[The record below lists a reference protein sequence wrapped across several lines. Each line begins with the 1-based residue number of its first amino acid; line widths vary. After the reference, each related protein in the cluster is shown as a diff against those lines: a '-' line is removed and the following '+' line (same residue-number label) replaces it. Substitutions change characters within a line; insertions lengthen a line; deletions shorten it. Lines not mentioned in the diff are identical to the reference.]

1 MSSKRPPAP
10 PPQLPGFRYLSLLGS
25 GGFSDVFLYEQDRP
39 RRKVA
44 VKVLV
49 SDLRTESARRQFESE
64 ANLMAQL
71 SSHPYIVTIYEA
83 ETTADGHSYLAM
95 EYCSRPSLDIRYRR
109 EPLSVDEV
117 LAIGI
122 QVSSAVETAHRAGI
136 AHRDIKPANILVT
149 DYNRPALTDFGISGT
164 VEGGG
169 DADMGMSIPWSPPES
184 FRGGA
189 VDGVALDVWAL
200 GATLYTLLAG
210 RSPFVIPGGDNSQR
224 SLVQRIH
231 SSPVPPIGRADV
243 PGSLELVLSTAMSK
257 SPEGR
262 YSSAHT
268 FALALQRIQSE
279 LNLSVT
285 PFEVLEEPTDD
296 DDPDS
301 AFEQT
306 RVRGI
311 VSISPQGAV
320 EAGRQA
326 DPRAGHAAPSPARAQ
341 RATEAAA
348 PAEDSTVLR
357 TRPGAG
363 DGRTATRDDST
374 TGLAEPTVPRGD
386 AAPGRDDSARALD
399 DSVQLGAG
407 DTVLRGDA
415 TVLRGDATVLRGD
428 QDHTALRRP
437 GQRPHPTTAGPEAA
451 NAAGGAGAPGARRR
465 RRALIASAASGT
477 VLVAAVVAGVLLA
490 PGLAGRPTP
499 NQATHSA
506 PPVDAV
512 DSGAVPRVADL
523 KGTAAASGVTF
534 TWKNPE
540 PKPGDA
546 YMVTVLRVTGQQPP
560 TSVTQPSV
568 TVPKEPGQ
576 TCVRVVVRRSDG
588 SAGAMDE
595 SAPSACVPG

>member
-1 MSSKRPPAP
+1 VSSKRPPAP

-95 EYCSRPSLDIRYRR
+95 EYCSRPSLDVRYRR

-169 DADMGMSIPWSPPES
+169 DSDMGMSIPWSPPES

-189 VDGVALDVWAL
+189 ADGVALDVWAL

-210 RSPFVIPGGDNSQR
+210 RSPFVVPGGDNSQR
-224 SLVQRIH
+224 ALVQRIH

-243 PGSLELVLSTAMSK
+243 PESLELVLATAMSK
-257 SPEGR
+257 APEGR

-268 FALALQRIQSE
+268 LALALQRIQGE
-279 LNLSVT
+279 LNLSAT
-285 PFEVLEEPTDD
+285 PFEVLEEPADD

-301 AFEQT
+301 AYEQT

-311 VSISPQGAV
+311 VSIDPQGA
-320 EAGRQA
+320 ATA
-326 DPRAGHAAPSPARAQ
+326 PAPRALPADESTVLRGGSTVPRRGSPVPPGGPRTEPTAPRAES
-341 RATEAAA
+341 TA
-348 PAEDSTVLR
+348 PRDDSTVLR
-357 TRPGAG
+357 G
-363 DGRTATRDDST
+363 DS
-374 TGLAEPTVPRGD
+374 
-386 AAPGRDDSARALD
+386 
-399 DSVQLGAG
+399 
-407 DTVLRGDA
+407 TVLRGDA
-415 TVLRGDATVLRGD
+415 TVLRGDATVLKGQRAEPD
-428 QDHTALRRP
+428 RP
-437 GQRPHPTTAGPEAA
+437 GRDGDGIGRH
-451 NAAGGAGAPGARRR
+451 APDAPGRDAHGARRR

-477 VLVAAVVAGVLLA
+477 VLVGAVVAGVLVAPTLA
-490 PGLAGRPTP
+490 DRPAP
-499 NQATHSA
+499 NRTSHSA
-506 PPVDAV
+506 PPVDAA
-512 DSGAVPRVADL
+512 DSGAVPNVADL
-523 KGTAAASGVTF
+523 RGAVAAQGVTF
-534 TWKNPE
+534 TWKNPD
-540 PKPGDA
+540 PRPGDA
-546 YMVTVLRVTGQQPP
+546 YMVTVLRLAGQEPPRTVTE
-560 TSVTQPSV
+560 TAV
-568 TVPKEPGQ
+568 TVPKEAGQ
-576 TCVRVVVRRSDG
+576 TCVRVVVRRTDG

-595 SAPSACVPG
+595 SAPNACVPG